1 MKIKMKIA
9 SLSILLLLVTGCA
22 TTGNPDPYEG
32 FNRGVMNFNDGA
44 DRRVLKPIA
53 RGYRWI
59 TPRFVEDGV
68 GNFFSNLNEPVV
80 ALNQLL
86 QGKPGL
92 ALKDTGRFL
101 INSTIG
107 LAGLIEVA
115 DSMGLEKHQE
125 DFGQTFGVWGIEQGP
140 YLVLPFWGPSNPR
153 DGIGDLIGSF
163 GFAPRYVD
171 DVTARNLLYALSLI
185 NRRASLLDAEELIS
199 GDRYLFIRDAY
210 LQRRNYLTLDGVVED
225 EFLD

>member
-1 MKIKMKIA
+1 MKTKII
-9 SLSILLLLVTGCA
+9 ILGILVLITTGCS
-22 TTGNPDPYEG
+22 TTGGPDPYEG
-32 FNRGVMNFNDGA
+32 FNRGVMKFNDGA
-44 DRRVLKPIA
+44 DKRILKPIT
-53 RGYRWI
+53 RGYRAV
-59 TPRFVEDGV
+59 TPDIVETGV

-92 ALKDTGRFL
+92 ALNDVGRFL

-107 LAGLIEVA
+107 IGGIIEVA
-115 DSMGLEKHQE
+115 DSVGLEKHQE

-153 DGIGDLIGSF
+153 DAIGDFIGAY
-163 GFAPRYVD
+163 GFAPRYLDEVR
-171 DVTARNLLYALSLI
+171 ARNILYGLSII
-185 NRRASLLDAEELIS
+185 NRRASLLDAEELVT